1 MIPKIL
7 IIDDELD
14 FLKMMQEC
22 LSKIGYNVI
31 AFNDPFEGFKYFKLN
46 SSEIVVIITDWRI
59 PKMNGLVF
67 ANQVRQLNIM
77 VKIVMLTA
85 YDIGIVKACPE
96 YEIAKMY
103 KIIQKPIRL
112 LFLKNLL
119 KEMTDNKC

>member
-1 MIPKIL
+1 MVPKIL

-46 SSEIVVIITDWRI
+46 SSEIVVIITDWRM

-96 YEIAKMY
+96 YETAKMY

>member
-1 MIPKIL
+1 MVPKIL

-14 FLKMMQEC
+14 FLKMIQEY

-46 SSEIVVIITDWRI
+46 SSEIMVIITDWRM

-85 YDIGIVKACPE
+85 YDIGIIKACPD
-96 YEIAKMY
+96 YETAKMY

-112 LFLKNLL
+112 LLLKNLL
-119 KEMTDNKC
+119 TELLIL